1 MISLGAVESAVGE
14 ILGES
19 AIYSC
24 VNLKDEKKGEKIAL
38 LYVGEA
44 SEDEISRRLKDSA
57 LAPIMQPS
65 VVKKVEQI
73 PVLGSGKV
81 NLKAVKD
88 LAIELGL

>member
-1 MISLGAVESAVGE
+1 LE
-14 ILGES
+14 
-19 AIYSC
+19 
-24 VNLKDEKKGEKIAL
+24 EKKGEKIAL

-44 SEDEISRRLKDSA
+44 SEDEISSRLKDSA

-88 LAIELGL
+88 LAIELRL

>member
-1 MISLGAVESAVGE
+1 
-14 ILGES
+14 
-19 AIYSC
+19 
-24 VNLKDEKKGEKIAL
+24 
-38 LYVGEA
+38 
-44 SEDEISRRLKDSA
+44 
-57 LAPIMQPS
+57 MQPS

>member
-1 MISLGAVESAVGE
+1 MSKNFELICG
-14 ILGES
+14 
-19 AIYSC
+19 
-24 VNLKDEKKGEKIAL
+24 
-38 LYVGEA
+38 
-44 SEDEISRRLKDSA
+44 EDEISRRLKDSA

-65 VVKKVEQI
+65 AVKKVEQI